1 MTVNRRILLVQRP
14 VEMFTDACFEVVE
27 AEIPEPADG
36 EVMCRGA
43 STGKLV
49 VKL

>member
-1 MTVNRRILLVQRP
+1 
-14 VEMFTDACFEVVE
+14 MFTDECFEVVEVVE

>member
-1 MTVNRRILLVQRP
+1 
-14 VEMFTDACFEVVE
+14 MFTDECFEVVEVVE

-36 EVMCRGA
+36 EVMCRGG